1 MHECNRGIG
10 AMHAWWCHQ
19 SLLTAKIPAEDADR
33 GDAEPTTEF
42 RGFSPAAIQFLVD
55 LRANNDRAWF
65 QPRKAEFE
73 RLLKEP
79 FEAMIAALAER
90 LEARGVPMRADP
102 KRSPFRIY
110 RDTRFSKDKSPYKDH
125 LGASFPWLGGSGP
138 AGEMGGSHDERTHG
152 NGGYFHFQP
161 GEMYAGGGMWQMEK
175 PTHRGVPR
183 GGPRRPRTRAGG
195 ARGPRASSRRG
206 ASARPHDELKRFPP
220 GYPQD
225 HPMARMFLWKDVVFG
240 RRLSDAEV
248 LSADL
253 PDRLAEGYATAAPVF
268 RFLSSLR

>member
-1 MHECNRGIG
+1 MAPI
-10 AMHAWWCHQ
+10 
-19 SLLTAKIPAEDADR
+19 
-33 GDAEPTTEF
+33 AEPTTSF

-79 FEAMIAALAER
+79 LEAMIAALGER

-125 LGASFPWLGGSGP
+125 LGASFQWLGGSGP
-138 AGEMGGSHDERTHG
+138 AGEIGGSHDERAHG

-175 PTHRGVPR
+175 PALDAFRSMVRDDPER
-183 GGPRRPRTRAGG
+183 VRAALEDPGFVKAWG
-195 ARGPRASSRRG
+195 E
-206 ASARPHDELKRFPP
+206 ARPHDELKRYPP

-240 RRLSDAEV
+240 RRLADEEV
-248 LSADL
+248 LSPDL
-253 PDRLAEGYATAAPVF
+253 PDRLAEGYGAAAPVF
-268 RFLSSLR
+268 RFLSSLLG